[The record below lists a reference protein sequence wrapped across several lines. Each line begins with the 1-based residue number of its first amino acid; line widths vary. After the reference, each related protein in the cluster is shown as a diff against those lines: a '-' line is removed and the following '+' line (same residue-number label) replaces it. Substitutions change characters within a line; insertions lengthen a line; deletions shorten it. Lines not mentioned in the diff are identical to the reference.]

1 MPLTYEKM
9 TKQLKAIY
17 DSSTNS
23 SANELVDIK
32 REPVYYANNHE
43 FVNETPK
50 DSLSFINSRNSGI
63 FSNTRNR
70 NRYAKQSNSTSENYD
85 KFGQKTNPLDKSGR
99 ISCCV
104 ICKSVYH

>member
-1 MPLTYEKM
+1 MKTWK
-9 TKQLKAIY
+9 KQLKAIY
-17 DSSTNS
+17 DSSANS
-23 SANELVDIK
+23 FVNELVDVK
-32 REPVYYANNHE
+32 SEPVYYANRHE

-50 DSLSFINSRNSGI
+50 DSCNLINSCNSRI

-99 ISCCV
+99 ISHCV
-104 ICKSVYH
+104 ICKSIYH